1 MLPCTDTPYGLSLL
15 MTGLREMLFS
25 GNICLVQ
32 EYRVELFV
40 QGGYL
45 VKNNKK
51 ERFSNK
57 SITQADDKKLKIFI
71 CWLMCIYNSGA

>member
-1 MLPCTDTPYGLSLL
+1 
-15 MTGLREMLFS
+15 MLFS

-32 EYRVELFV
+32 EYRVELFA
-40 QGGYL
+40 QSEYL

-57 SITQADDKKLKIFI
+57 SVTQGDNEKLKIFI
-71 CWLMCIYNSGA
+71 CWYRCCTTDKHGINLRPDLTAVCLHSSSHSF

>member
-1 MLPCTDTPYGLSLL
+1 
-15 MTGLREMLFS
+15 MTGLWKMFFS

-32 EYRVELFV
+32 EYRVELFA
-40 QGGYL
+40 QSEYL

-57 SITQADDKKLKIFI
+57 SVTRGDDEKLKIFI
-71 CWLMCIYNSGA
+71 CWDWTSMVLILDQI